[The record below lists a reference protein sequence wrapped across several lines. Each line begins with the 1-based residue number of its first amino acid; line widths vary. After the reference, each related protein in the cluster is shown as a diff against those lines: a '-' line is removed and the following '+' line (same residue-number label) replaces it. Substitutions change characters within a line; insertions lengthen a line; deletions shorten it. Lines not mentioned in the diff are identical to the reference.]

1 MLNKMYKDFF
11 NEGKKRLNKL
21 SSGLPSQ
28 VAEDLISNTFFKVLK
43 RLDPSKSYAQ
53 KKNYFLSALKNALLN
68 YITRDKKRERSM
80 DLNSFSASEIT
91 DPVYYVTLNEIELRA
106 YEIANTLLSSEKI
119 REGFKLAYMLRNG
132 HSFESIRAL
141 TGIPVST
148 IERKKEKALK
158 NLEKIMDQLSFY
170 QPWQYRVVLNIIFE
184 QLEFNYEEEVS
195 LLLSA

>member
-1 MLNKMYKDFF
+1 MLNKMYQDFF

-21 SSGLPSQ
+21 TSNLPSQ

-43 RLDPSKSYAQ
+43 KLDPSKSYAQ
-53 KKNYFLSALKNALLN
+53 KKSYFLAALRNALLN
-68 YITRDKKRERSM
+68 YITRDKQRGRSVEV
-80 DLNSFSASEIT
+80 NSFSASEIT
-91 DPVYYVTLNEIELRA
+91 DPLYYVTLNELELRA

-119 REGFKLAYMLRNG
+119 REGFKLAYMIRNG
-132 HSFESIRAL
+132 HTFKSIKTL

-148 IERKKEKALK
+148 IERKKERALK
-158 NLEKIMDQLSFY
+158 ELEKIMDQLSFY
-170 QPWQYRVVLNIIFE
+170 HPWQYKIVLSIIFE